1 MVTPARGQQRYPAA
15 RPSATAARGLLPA
28 LSFAALPA
36 SAAPPETGSALLQ
49 MTLSLALVLAL
60 LIGTLWLLKRFRVGQ
75 SSAGGTLKVVASA
88 AVGPRENVV
97 IVEVGE
103 EWLVLGVAPGNVRLL
118 QTRPRGQMAAEDR
131 TAPAAFA
138 ARLLESLRQPR

>member
-1 MVTPARGQQRYPAA
+1 MFALARGQQRRPAA
-15 RPSATAARGLLPA
+15 GPSARSVRGSLVASLVAAT
-28 LSFAALPA
+28 PA

-60 LIGTLWLLKRFRVGQ
+60 LVGTLWLLKRFRVGQ

-118 QTRPRGQMAAEDR
+118 QTRPRGEVAAGDG
-131 TAPAAFA
+131 TAPGAFA
-138 ARLLESLRQPR
+138 ARLLETLRQPR

>member
-1 MVTPARGQQRYPAA
+1 MAAPTRGQQRRPAA
-15 RPSATAARGLLPA
+15 APSAVAVRSGLTALLLVAP
-28 LSFAALPA
+28 PA

-49 MTLSLALVLAL
+49 MTISLALVLAL
-60 LIGTLWLLKRFRVGQ
+60 LIGTLWLLKRFRIGQ

-97 IVEVGE
+97 VVEVGE
-103 EWLVLGVAPGNVRLL
+103 EWLILGVAPGNVRLL
-118 QTRPRGQMAAEDR
+118 QARPRGDITSAEG

-138 ARLLESLRQPR
+138 ARLLETLRQPR

>member
-1 MVTPARGQQRYPAA
+1 
-15 RPSATAARGLLPA
+15 
-28 LSFAALPA
+28 
-36 SAAPPETGSALLQ
+36 

-60 LIGTLWLLKRFRVGQ
+60 LVGTLWLLKRFRIGQ

-97 IVEVGE
+97 VVEIGE
-103 EWLVLGVAPGNVRLL
+103 DWLVLGVAPGNVHLL
-118 QTRPRGQMAAEDR
+118 QTRPRGQMTAEDR

-138 ARLLESLRQPR
+138 ARLLETLRQPR